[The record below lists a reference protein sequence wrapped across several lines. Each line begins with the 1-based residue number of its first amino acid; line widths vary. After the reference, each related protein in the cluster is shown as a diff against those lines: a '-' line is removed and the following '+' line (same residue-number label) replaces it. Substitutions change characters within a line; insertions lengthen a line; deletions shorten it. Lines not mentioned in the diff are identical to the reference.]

1 MRAEI
6 TNKAR
11 AAIEP
16 RQHEPRSNLAEL
28 LLELRN
34 LACMSQKQVST
45 VLGLARASVANME
58 TGRQPVTIENLELL
72 ANHLGL
78 EVVVTVREKAA

>member
-6 TNKAR
+6 TSKAR
-11 AAIEP
+11 AAIELI
-16 RQHEPRSNLAEL
+16 QHEPCSGLAGM
-28 LLELRN
+28 LLELRQ
-34 LACMSQKQVST
+34 LACMNQKQVSE

-72 ANHLGL
+72 ASHLGL
-78 EVVVTVREKAA
+78 EVVVTVREKAV